1 MSHASQTQNYSL
13 RIENSFKSV
22 STLIKFTTEFTAK
35 ALAKI
40 LFIVESQTQYYLS
53 RFSDLIQFYL

>member
-40 LFIVESQTQYYLS
+40 LFIVPGG
-53 RFSDLIQFYL
+53 I